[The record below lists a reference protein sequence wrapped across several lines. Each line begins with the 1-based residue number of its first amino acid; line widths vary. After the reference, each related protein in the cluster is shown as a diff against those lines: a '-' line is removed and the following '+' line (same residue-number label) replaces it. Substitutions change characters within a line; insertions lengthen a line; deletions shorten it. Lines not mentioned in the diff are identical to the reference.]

1 MDTSVKIDWEKVE
14 EIIEKY
20 KGSHEALL
28 MIMQDIS
35 DLYNY
40 VPPDVVPVLVEKL
53 GVKESLVY
61 SVATFYK
68 TISLEPRGKYKEDQG
83 TLISLLQDIQSE
95 FGYLPKEVLSHVSG
109 TLDVPLSKIFA
120 VASFYHSFSLEPQ
133 GKNTVSVCTGTACH
147 VRGAEK
153 ITDALEENLEIEEG
167 QTSGDGLFT
176 LEAVRCIGCCA
187 SGPVI
192 TVNKDTH
199 GGLDRSS
206 VLDIV
211 DQYKQHAS

>member
-1 MDTSVKIDWEKVE
+1 METTVEIDWKAIEG
-14 EIIEKY
+14 IIASY
-20 KGSHEALL
+20 NANSEALL

-35 DLYNY
+35 DIYNY
-40 VPPDVVPVLVEKL
+40 VPPQVIPVLVEKL

-68 TISLEPRGKYKEDQG
+68 TISLEPRGKY
-83 TLISLLQDIQSE
+83 I
-95 FGYLPKEVLSHVSG
+95 V
-109 TLDVPLSKIFA
+109 
-120 VASFYHSFSLEPQ
+120 
-133 GKNTVSVCTGTACH
+133 NVCTGTACH

-153 ITDALEENLEIEEG
+153 ITEALESRLNVKEG
-167 QTSGDGLFT
+167 QTTNDGLFT

-192 TVNKDTH
+192 TVNRDTH

-206 VLDIV
+206 VLKVID
-211 DQYKQHAS
+211 DYSQKAS

>member
-1 MDTSVKIDWEKVE
+1 MAAITPPKEDDRFMDTSITIDLDKVN
-14 EIIEKY
+14 EIIETY
-20 KGSHEALL
+20 AGDHEALL

-35 DLYNY
+35 DIYNY
-40 VPPDVVPVLVEKL
+40 VPPEVIPVLVEKL
-53 GVKESLVY
+53 GVKESLIY

-68 TISLEPRGKYKEDQG
+68 TISLEPRGKF
-83 TLISLLQDIQSE
+83 I
-95 FGYLPKEVLSHVSG
+95 
-109 TLDVPLSKIFA
+109 
-120 VASFYHSFSLEPQ
+120 
-133 GKNTVSVCTGTACH
+133 VSVCTGTACH

-153 ITDALEENLEIEEG
+153 ITNALEEKLDVKEG

-176 LEAVRCIGCCA
+176 LEGVRCIGCCA

-206 VLDIV
+206 ALNIIEE
-211 DQYKQHAS
+211 YKQHVS